1 MDTMDGCIVNG
12 GIVNG
17 WLRDAIACPSP
28 NFNQRPVDAVISLL
42 VIHNI
47 SLPPGEFSC
56 GYVPS
61 FFRNQLD
68 VNAHP
73 YFASIAKLR
82 VSAHLFIA
90 RDGQVTQFVSF
101 ENRAWHAGVSSYEG
115 VSNCND
121 FSVGIEL
128 EGTDDILYT
137 DSQYLS
143 LQKVTRQLLVT
154 YPTLTP
160 ARITGHEQIA
170 PGRKT
175 DPGFA
180 FDWSRY
186 LQSLV
191 NE

>member
-1 MDTMDGCIVNG
+1 MG
-12 GIVNG
+12 
-17 WLRDAIACPSP
+17 DAVACPSP
-28 NFNQRPVDAVISLL
+28 NFNQRPAGMEISLL

-47 SLPPGEFSC
+47 SLPPGEF
-56 GYVPS
+56 GGGHVQR

-68 VNAHP
+68 ANAHP
-73 YFASIAKLR
+73 YFAAISSMR
-82 VSAHLFIA
+82 VSAHLFIS
-90 RDGQVTQFVSF
+90 RDGIATQFVSF

-115 VSNCND
+115 QNNCND

-128 EGTDDILYT
+128 EGSDDTPYT
-137 DSQYLS
+137 DEQYET
-143 LQKVTRQLLVT
+143 LQKVTRQLLLT

-160 ARITGHEQIA
+160 ARITGHQHIA

-175 DPGFA
+175 DPGPA
-180 FDWSRY
+180 FDWQRY

>member
-1 MDTMDGCIVNG
+1 MDTIINRS
-12 GIVNG
+12 IVNG

-28 NFNQRPVDAVISLL
+28 NFNQRPVGAEISLL
-42 VIHNI
+42 VIHTI
-47 SLPPGEFSC
+47 SLPPGEFGG
-56 GYVPS
+56 GYVPL

-73 YFASIAKLR
+73 YFASIANLR

-101 ENRAWHAGVSSYEG
+101 ENRAWHAGVSSFEG

-121 FSVGIEL
+121 FSIGIEL

-137 DSQYLS
+137 DSQYQS

-175 DPGFA
+175 DPGPA
-180 FDWSRY
+180 FDWPRY